1 MRPDDRREEDARD
14 EISRH
19 TSSIPVRGEEE
30 DSQLPPCA
38 IWARP
43 SPVLDSEVAA
53 KPTRRTFTAEYKL
66 GILEQ
71 VDGATPGDIGGIL
84 RREGLYSSHL
94 TAWRKAR
101 RTGALRRLGRKRG
114 RKAKRA
120 DPLAKKVEQLE
131 KELSR
136 TREAL
141 RKAEL
146 ILEVQGK
153 VAGLL
158 GFNLEDGRSS

>member
-1 MRPDDRREEDARD
+1 MPPPPAVLAPEEAQEGERSEPEGAGSGASTAAPTPPD
-14 EISRH
+14 
-19 TSSIPVRGEEE
+19 P
-30 DSQLPPCA
+30 
-38 IWARP
+38 
-43 SPVLDSEVAA
+43 EVAA

-66 GILEQ
+66 RILEETEQ
-71 VDGATPGDIGGIL
+71 AGTGRTGEIL

-101 RTGALRRLGRKRG
+101 RKGSLQRLGRKRG
-114 RKAKRA
+114 RKSRQA
-120 DPLAKKVEQLE
+120 DPLVKKVEKLE
-131 KELSR
+131 RELSR
-136 TREAL
+136 TREQL

-158 GFNLEDGRSS
+158 GFSLEDGRSS